1 MALHSFAP
9 AKINLSLHV
18 GPPRADGM
26 HPLHSLIAFADVGD
40 VVVAEAADAL
50 TLSVRGP
57 FAAALTES
65 TDNLVLRAA
74 QLLARHAG
82 AAPRAALTLHKHL
95 PIASGIGGGSADAAA
110 ALRVLNELWACGA
123 SETDLEALASSLGAD
138 VPGCIRSSPAWMGD
152 TGGALSPAS
161 VPPLDAVLVN
171 PGAPAPTGAVYAAF
185 DRLGAFGALDDPGS
199 PPLQPAAFVAWLA
212 GLRNDLEAAARSVA
226 PAIADVLA
234 VLQACAP
241 GALVRMSG
249 SGATCFAVATDAAA
263 VAARVAAQRPHWWV
277 RPARLGGV
285 DVGVTGDYPPRT
297 GADGG
302 AGR

>member
-9 AKINLSLHV
+9 AKINLCLHV

-26 HPLHSLIAFADVGD
+26 HPLHSLIAFSDVGD
-40 VVVAEAADAL
+40 VVAAEAAEAL
-50 TLSVRGP
+50 SLSMKGP
-57 FAAALTES
+57 FAAALTDAA
-65 TDNLVLRAA
+65 DNLVLRAA
-74 QLLARHAG
+74 LLLARHAG
-82 AAPRAALTLHKHL
+82 VPARAALTLHKHL

-110 ALRVLNELWACGA
+110 ALRVLNDLWACGA
-123 SETDLEALASSLGAD
+123 SEADLEALASSLGAD
-138 VPGCIRSSPAWMGD
+138 VPGCIRSRSVWMGD

-161 VPPLDAVLVN
+161 VPRLDAVLVN
-171 PGAPAPTGAVYAAF
+171 PGAPAPTGVVYAAF
-185 DRLGAFGALDDPGS
+185 DRLGVFGALDDPGP
-199 PPLQPAAFVAWLA
+199 PPLQPAAFAVWLSS
-212 GLRNDLEAAARSVA
+212 LRNDLEAAARSVA

-234 VLQACAP
+234 VLQGCAP

-249 SGATCFAVATDAAA
+249 SGATCFALTANAPA
-263 VAARVAAQRPHWWV
+263 VAAQVAALRPAWWV

-285 DVGVTGDYPPRT
+285 DGTVTGDYPPLP